1 MKKYL
6 LPQTGQFFKANLH
19 CHTIISD
26 GKMTPE
32 EIKEAYTSRGYS
44 VVAFTDHD
52 VLIPH
57 PELADEKFL
66 PLNAYEMEIN
76 EHYQWKHDIK
86 TCHMCLIALEPDNVK
101 PVCFHRSN

>member
-1 MKKYL
+1 MRKYL
-6 LPQTGQFFKANLH
+6 LPEKGNFYKANLH
-19 CHTIISD
+19 CHTTISD

-66 PLNAYEMEIN
+66 PLNGYEMEIN
-76 EHYQWKHDIK
+76 EHDPRKPDSK
-86 TCHMCLIALEPDNVK
+86 SCHMCLIALEPDNVK